1 MHRVLLVLA
10 LAACTDDSDDEAHV
24 LDGQS
29 SGNSDGKADGTL
41 RGDTLQF
48 TLDHGAVMGTSDRP
62 NAVVYVPD
70 GYDASHPAV
79 VVFLHGFYNCA
90 TNVLRGANG
99 TCGGDVRNAYNLA
112 GQLDAAGKHALL
124 VVPELAYDRASSDP
138 GDFATPGMFAA
149 MLDDLF
155 AAMGDRAGSLDQ
167 LAHLI
172 VASHSGGYRAAAAI
186 ASDGGKRVDELWL
199 LDSLYG
205 EADAFDA
212 FARSSPTRLADIY
225 TVYGGTLA
233 ASQAMIGRVRAW
245 ADASEIVDDRGTRI
259 LTDDDFAHAFVWK
272 QSGLAHDDVPRY
284 YFGRL
289 LATSGLP

>member
-10 LAACTDDSDDEAHV
+10 LAACADDSDDEAHV

-41 RGDTLQF
+41 RGETLRF
-48 TLDHGAVMGTSDRP
+48 ALDHGAVMGTSDRP

-70 GYDASHPAV
+70 GYDASHPEV

-90 TNVLRGANG
+90 ANVLRGANG
-99 TCGGDVRNAYNLA
+99 TCGGAVRNAYNLA
-112 GQLDAAGKHALL
+112 GQLDAAGKHPLL

-138 GDFATPGMFAA
+138 GELATPGVFAA
-149 MLDDLF
+149 MVDDLF
-155 AAMGDRAGSLDQ
+155 AAMGDRAGSVGDV
-167 LAHLI
+167 AHLVI
-172 VASHSGGYRAAAAI
+172 ASHSGGYRAAAAI
-186 ASDGGKRVDELWL
+186 VTTGGKRVDELWL

-205 EADAFDA
+205 ETDAFDSFVQA
-212 FARSSPTRLADIY
+212 GPARFADVY

-233 ASQAMIGRVRAW
+233 ASQAMIERAHDW
-245 ADASEIVDDRGTRI
+245 VDASQILDDRGKRI
-259 LTDDDFAHAFVWK
+259 LSDADFAHELVWK
-272 QSGLAHDDVPRY
+272 LSGLSHDDVPRY

-289 LATSGLP
+289 VATSVLD